1 MKNAFDKENYNLYD
15 EIVVNR
21 SVHFESKSIK
31 CKQNIFLENPI
42 ELLLLLYNGQKNHV
56 NIKQRHLYSIKQ
68 NEIF

>member
-1 MKNAFDKENYNLYD
+1 MIDYNWKFICFWNLYSLKNAFDKENYNLYD

-42 ELLLLLYNGQKNHV
+42 ELLLLLYNGQ
-56 NIKQRHLYSIKQ
+56 
-68 NEIF
+68 